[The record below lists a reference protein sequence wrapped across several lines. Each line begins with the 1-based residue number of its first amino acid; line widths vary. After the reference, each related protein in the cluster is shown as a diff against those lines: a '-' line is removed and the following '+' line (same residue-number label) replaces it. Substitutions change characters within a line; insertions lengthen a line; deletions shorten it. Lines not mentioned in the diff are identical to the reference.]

1 MFMRFNKKIV
11 AASLL
16 SAAMLAATSTSNF
29 DLLGIRLG
37 PQVVHAAVPLSDKMS
52 SALDKVNSVSDGTDP
67 GTDAIEMNAL
77 WSLLNDPNKY
87 IDKDTSADTIGRI
100 EEALKR
106 PNTLAKGAK
115 ESDNIDT
122 VLSKVKNRINEIK
135 VKTGKTDSGTIGVTD
150 DTKRTMDNLTGN
162 ETYSSLYASIVYSLS
177 KGESADST
185 SISLTQMSKY
195 PVNAETANSQQ
206 YGALATP
213 TFNSPAQDAGSQ
225 LASYVKT
232 LHEYNYLVMK
242 DNTGFS
248 GIWNFLT
255 SWIGQSTRYFLLA
268 TAWMGAALYDMS
280 FNLIGWFTSEFT
292 RFNILQVTGL
302 QYGAEKADS
311 AINWIFIQILN
322 AIGLDTSMIKTIQAI
337 TYLLI
342 LGSFIMVVIAQ
353 LNRAKAKKAVTST
366 KRYGLRILTIVMTI
380 PITAMM
386 YGVTTSIFSG
396 LNLAAKDAS
405 RLSDSYVVNV
415 TKWAGTLN
423 LSLAPISSDRLDTS
437 GEVNTA
443 YAPTPSNIAKL
454 NAAIRTIDEAS
465 SASDGSKSSAQ
476 SAMDSIGSLIS
487 DKNAS
492 VQDYFN
498 YVASRKTSGSNIAAE
513 SIPVTDTTDTR
524 GRTNT
529 YMLVSRDKDKDG
541 TDLLKT
547 IYDLSSDTS
556 DGVAADD
563 ATKSYTYNVANAKNV
578 SIGLD
583 SKYDLVPVVWNN
595 PTSYLYGAVTPGN
608 LTKSTVNHANY
619 HLSAYTDMLND
630 PQTGETASDKNLK
643 AALRSNALSFA
654 LINKYAGVK
663 QYSGGAESLSSQS
676 VAFLLQSKLSGDT
689 LLYKGYNTA
698 ANATGESKYTGA
710 YGITYV
716 ENVVPS
722 KDVGDYMNKIASLN
736 AIWLSAGITSFVVLL
751 TLLKAPILGSIVRH
765 LKGFFSALFT
775 GNIIALIES
784 VLYYAALS
792 SSFIFAYFGVLMSL
806 TVVGALIGTEGVASL
821 VSWLSFVPAYG
832 PILLSWLV
840 CFMMTWPVAK
850 LKLGTSGK
858 SRSVGIASLM
868 VSVPY
873 ILVESMDAYM
883 DRMHQR
889 LYGKSRS
896 QSFVNKLNRN
906 AEAIDQGDM
915 IKKKSKKGLDKTLS
929 AIQTVGAAIPGYGTA
944 AAAAAGVMNGALNS
958 SDPNDPNAVI
968 PKTGNALADT
978 ALGVASGALSGEG
991 KELNDKDLEERDIS
1005 MFDTKVDTLEDAAHH
1020 GDLTTLKDEDAQ
1032 DESLKDHV
1040 DEEKD
1045 LDEEKGDDEEKTLK
1059 VDDVD
1064 QEAERDDEL
1073 TLLNKIA
1080 ENTEGLRDDKKSP
1093 VEAKLT
1099 DLDEL
1104 SDQDKD
1110 AVKDLVKD
1118 ADSEEDSIKDVSIK
1132 DVSIKDASIKDTSIK
1147 DVDSEE
1153 DPIKDAKIEISNID
1167 DAESNEAK
1175 IDSVSEVNDLR
1186 VDDDA
1191 EVQSEDKDKSIDS
1204 EEPKDVTEVEKALQD
1219 NQKPDEFKLFGKNGE
1234 YTGKSVADIEAKK
1247 SVDRLFDSAIS
1258 DFKNLKNAPDNIKAA
1273 IDPITSSSLARNI
1286 SDAVESV
1293 ATGKTIE
1300 QVRME
1305 KSVER
1310 TTHDQK
1316 IFEREKTEQQYKE
1329 VLRDTLIKENVAKG
1343 MDPAMAA
1350 KMASLQEAVG
1360 KVTSLPGAKIVH
1372 QAVQPLAYAVDK
1384 TLFDGEGIA
1393 QSISKGRDVTSSN
1406 GDRRSSE
1413 PRYDRTSDET
1423 RRSNEKLSDAIDR
1436 LTDQMYNSER

>member
-1 MFMRFNKKIV
+1 MRFNKKIV

-29 DLLGIRLG
+29 DLSGIRSG
-37 PQVVHAAVPLSDKMS
+37 PQVVYAAENISPGMD
-52 SALDKVNSVSDGTDP
+52 SALDKVISVSDGEDP
-67 GTDAIEMNAL
+67 KVSQSETNSIWQLLQNPSKYLDKNTSSSTISKIEQAL
-77 WSLLNDPNKY
+77 Q
-87 IDKDTSADTIGRI
+87 
-100 EEALKR
+100 R
-106 PNTLAKGAK
+106 PKTLALAAK
-115 ESDNIDT
+115 ESENIDT
-122 VLSKVKNRINEIK
+122 VLSKVQNRLNEIK
-135 VKTGKTDSGTIGVTD
+135 VESGDTSGAPSGVTD
-150 DTKRTMDNLTGN
+150 EHKRTMAELTGN

-195 PVNAETANSQQ
+195 PVSDDNANSQQ

-225 LASYVKT
+225 LASYIKT
-232 LHEYNYLVMK
+232 LNEYNYLVMK

-248 GIWNFLT
+248 GAWNFLT
-255 SWIGQSTRYFLLA
+255 SWVGLGTRYFLLS
-268 TAWMGAALYDMS
+268 TAWLGAALYDMS
-280 FNLIGWFTSEFT
+280 FALIGWFTSEFT
-292 RFNILQVTGL
+292 KFNILQVTGL
-302 QYGAEKADS
+302 QYGAEKANS
-311 AINWIFIQILN
+311 AINSIFTLILN

-342 LGSFIMVVIAQ
+342 IGAFVMVVITQ

-366 KRYGLRILTIVMTI
+366 KRYGLRILTIIMTI

-386 YGVTTSIFSG
+386 YGVTTSIFDN

-423 LSLAPISSDRLDTS
+423 LSLAPISSSPLDTS
-437 GEVNTA
+437 GNVNEA

-454 NAAIRTIDEAS
+454 NSAIRAIDEAS
-465 SASDGSKSSAQ
+465 SGGDSSKSSAQ
-476 SAMDSIGSLIS
+476 SAMDSISSLIS

-513 SIPVTDTTDTR
+513 SIPTTETTDHR
-524 GRTNT
+524 GRTNA
-529 YMLVSRDKDKDG
+529 YMLVSRDKDKDA
-541 TDLLKT
+541 TDILKT
-547 IYDLSSDTS
+547 IYDLVSGNSSD
-556 DGVAADD
+556 GRANDD
-563 ATKSYTYNVANAKNV
+563 ATKSYSYNVANSKNV

-630 PQTGETASDKNLK
+630 PQTGETASDKDLK
-643 AALRSNALSFA
+643 NALRSNALSFS
-654 LINKYAGVK
+654 LINKYAGVR
-663 QYSGGAESLSSQS
+663 QYNGGAESLSSQS

-698 ANATGESKYTGA
+698 ANATGESKNTGA

-736 AIWLSAGITSFVVLL
+736 AIWLSAGITSFIVLL
-751 TLLKAPILGSIVRH
+751 TLVKAPILGSIVRH

-775 GNIIALIES
+775 GNIIGLIES

-806 TVVGALIGTEGVASL
+806 TVVGALIGTDGVASL

-832 PILLSWLV
+832 PIFLSWLV

-868 VSVPY
+868 VSMPY

-889 LYGKSRS
+889 MYGKSRS
-896 QSFVNKLNRN
+896 QSFVNKMSRN
-906 AEAIDQGDM
+906 AEAVDQGDL
-915 IKKKSKKGLDKTLS
+915 IKKKSKKGLNKTLG
-929 AIQTVGAAIPGYGTA
+929 AIQTVGSAIPGYGTA
-944 AAAAAGVMNGALNS
+944 AAAAAAAGIVKGAIGGV
-958 SDPNDPNAVI
+958 DQNDPNAVL
-968 PKTGNALADT
+968 PKTGNALADA
-978 ALGVASGALSGEG
+978 ALGAAGGALSGKTEENE
-991 KELNDKDLEERDIS
+991 KEDLKDRDVSLHDAEIENLEEAS
-1005 MFDTKVDTLEDAAHH
+1005 HH
-1020 GDLTTLKDEDAQ
+1020 GDLTALRDKNAQ
-1032 DESLKDHV
+1032 DPDLEES
-1040 DEEKD
+1040 KD
-1045 LDEEKGDDEEKTLK
+1045 LDNDQDKEKTLQ
-1059 VDDVD
+1059 VDEVSQDD
-1064 QEAERDDEL
+1064 AEKDDEL

-1080 ENTEGLRDDKKSP
+1080 ENTEGLKDDKKSL
-1093 VEAKLT
+1093 VEAKLSDT
-1099 DLDEL
+1099 DDLVKPEKD
-1104 SDQDKD
+1104 DDKET
-1110 AVKDLVKD
+1110 VKDLSKD
-1118 ADSEEDSIKDVSIK
+1118 AETDKEP
-1132 DVSIKDASIKDTSIK
+1132 IKDASIKDSEIE
-1147 DVDSEE
+1147 DSE
-1153 DPIKDAKIEISNID
+1153 ID
-1167 DAESNEAK
+1167 EAK
-1175 IDSVSEVNDLR
+1175 IDSVTEVNDLR
-1186 VDDDA
+1186 
-1191 EVQSEDKDKSIDS
+1191 SEDPTKSEESKDTTITSEDS
-1204 EEPKDVTEVEKALQD
+1204 ETPKETTEVEKALQQD
-1219 NQKPDEFKLFGKNGE
+1219 QKSPEFKFFGRTGE
-1234 YTGKSVADIEAKK
+1234 YTGKTAADVEAKK
-1247 SVDRLFDSAIS
+1247 SVDGLINSAIS
-1258 DFKNLKNAPDNIKAA
+1258 DAKNVKNIPDNIRAA
-1273 IDPITSSSLARNI
+1273 IDPIASSALARNI
-1286 SDAVESV
+1286 SDAMTSV
-1293 ATGKTIE
+1293 ATGKPID
-1300 QVRME
+1300 QVRLE

-1316 IFEREKTEQQYKE
+1316 VFEKEKTEQQYKE
-1329 VLRDTLIKENVAKG
+1329 VLHDTLVRENVAKG
-1343 MDPAMAA
+1343 MDPSMAA
-1350 KMASLQEAVG
+1350 KMASIQESIG
-1360 KVTSLPGAKIVH
+1360 KVASLPGANIIH
-1372 QAVQPLAYAVDK
+1372 QAVQPLAYVADK
-1384 TLFDGEGIA
+1384 TLFDGEAIT
-1393 QSISKGRDVTSSN
+1393 QSIAKGRDVTSSKDSPKS
-1406 GDRRSSE
+1406 GE
-1413 PRYDRTSDET
+1413 PRYDRSYDEN

>member
-1 MFMRFNKKIV
+1 
-11 AASLL
+11 
-16 SAAMLAATSTSNF
+16 MLAATSTSNF
-29 DLLGIRLG
+29 DLFRPS
-37 PQVVHAAVPLSDKMS
+37 PQVVYAEEISPGMD
-52 SALDKVNSVSDGTDP
+52 SALDKIISVSDGENP
-67 GTDAIEMNAL
+67 KVSISERNSI
-77 WSLLNDPNKY
+77 WQLLQNPSKY
-87 IDKDTSADTIGRI
+87 IGKDTSSDTISKI
-100 EEALKR
+100 EQALQR
-106 PNTLAKGAK
+106 PKTLALAA
-115 ESDNIDT
+115 EETENIDT
-122 VLSKVKNRINEIK
+122 VLSKVQNRINEIK
-135 VKTGKTDSGTIGVTD
+135 SKSSDSSVAPVGVTD
-150 DTKRTMDNLTGN
+150 ETKRTMDNLTGN

-195 PVNAETANSQQ
+195 PVSDETANSQQ

-280 FNLIGWFTSEFT
+280 FSLIGWFTSEFT

-302 QYGAEKADS
+302 QYGAAKADS
-311 AINWIFIQILN
+311 AINWIFVQILN
-322 AIGLDTSMIKTIQAI
+322 AIGLDTSMIRTIQAI

-342 LGSFIMVVIAQ
+342 LGSFIMVVITQ

-386 YGVTTSIFSG
+386 YGVTTSIFSN

-423 LSLAPISSDRLDTS
+423 LSLAPISSNRLDTS
-437 GEVNTA
+437 GEVNETF
-443 YAPTPSNIAKL
+443 APTPSNIAKL

-465 SASDGSKSSAQ
+465 SADGTKSSAQ

-541 TDLLKT
+541 SDILKT
-547 IYDLSSDTS
+547 IYDLSSDS
-556 DGVAADD
+556 SSGVAADD
-563 ATKSYTYNVANAKNV
+563 ATKSYSYYVANSKNV

-630 PQTGETASDKNLK
+630 PQTGETASDKKLK
-643 AALRSNALSFA
+643 EALRSNALSFA

-663 QYSGGAESLSSQS
+663 QYNGGAESLSSQS

-698 ANATGESKYTGA
+698 ANATGESKNTGA

-736 AIWLSAGITSFVVLL
+736 AIWLSAGVTSFVVLL

-775 GNIIALIES
+775 GNIISLIES

-792 SSFIFAYFGVLMSL
+792 SSFIFAYFGVLISL

-896 QSFVNKLNRN
+896 QSFVNKLSRN

-929 AIQTVGAAIPGYGTA
+929 AIQTAGAAIPGYGTA
-944 AAAAAGVMNGALNS
+944 AAAAAGVMKGALNG
-958 SDPNDPNAVI
+958 SDPNDPNAVV
-968 PKTGNALADT
+968 PKTGNALAD
-978 ALGVASGALSGEG
+978 AAIGVAGGALSDEE
-991 KELNDKDLEERDIS
+991 KELKDKDLKDRDIS
-1005 MFDTKVDTLEDAAHH
+1005 MFDKEIDPVEEAAHH
-1020 GDLTTLKDEDAQ
+1020 SDLTTLKDEDSQ
-1032 DESLKDHV
+1032 DESLKDKV

-1045 LDEEKGDDEEKTLK
+1045 RDEEKDQSEEKTLK
-1059 VDDVD
+1059 VDEVD
-1064 QEAERDDEL
+1064 QEDAERDDEL

-1093 VEAKLT
+1093 VEAKIT
-1099 DLDEL
+1099 DSDEL
-1104 SDQDKD
+1104 SDPDKE
-1110 AVKDLVKD
+1110 AVKDLAKD
-1118 ADSEEDSIKDVSIK
+1118 IKSDEDSE
-1132 DVSIKDASIKDTSIK
+1132 KDASIKDATIE
-1147 DVDSEE
+1147 DSNIDE
-1153 DPIKDAKIEISNID
+1153 AKIET
-1167 DAESNEAK
+1167 
-1175 IDSVSEVNDLR
+1175 VSEVSNLKSDES
-1186 VDDDA
+1186 
-1191 EVQSEDKDKSIDS
+1191 EVQSEDNDKSLDT
-1204 EEPKDVTEVEKALQD
+1204 EEPKEMTEVEKALKED
-1219 NQKPDEFKLFGKNGE
+1219 QKPDEFKLFGKNGE

-1247 SVDRLFDSAIS
+1247 SIDGLLDSAIS
-1258 DFKNLKNAPDNIKAA
+1258 DLKNVKNVPENIKAV
-1273 IDPITSSSLARNI
+1273 IDPIASSPLARNI
-1286 SDAVESV
+1286 SDAVESA

-1310 TTHDQK
+1310 TEHDQK
-1316 IFEREKTEQQYKE
+1316 IIEKETTAQQYKE

-1343 MDPAMAA
+1343 MDPATAA
-1350 KMASLQEAVG
+1350 RMASLQEAIG
-1360 KVTSLPGAKIVH
+1360 KAASLPGAKILH
-1372 QAVQPLAYAVDK
+1372 QAVQPLAYAADK

-1393 QSISKGRDVTSSN
+1393 QSVAKGRDVTSSN
-1406 GDRRSSE
+1406 NDRRSSE
-1413 PRYDRTSDET
+1413 PRYDRSYDET
-1423 RRSNEKLSDAIDR
+1423 RKSNEKLSDAIDR

>member
-1 MFMRFNKKIV
+1 
-11 AASLL
+11 
-16 SAAMLAATSTSNF
+16 MLAATSTSNF
-29 DLLGIRLG
+29 DLFRPS
-37 PQVVHAAVPLSDKMS
+37 PQVVYAEEISPGMD
-52 SALDKVNSVSDGTDP
+52 SALDKIISVSDGENP
-67 GTDAIEMNAL
+67 KVSISERNSI
-77 WSLLNDPNKY
+77 WQLLQNPSKY
-87 IDKDTSADTIGRI
+87 IGKDTSSDTISKI
-100 EEALKR
+100 EQALQR
-106 PNTLAKGAK
+106 PKTLALAA
-115 ESDNIDT
+115 EETENIDT
-122 VLSKVKNRINEIK
+122 VLSKVQNRINEIK
-135 VKTGKTDSGTIGVTD
+135 SKSSDSSVAPVGVTD
-150 DTKRTMDNLTGN
+150 ETKRTMDNLTGN

-195 PVNAETANSQQ
+195 PVSDETANSQQ

-280 FNLIGWFTSEFT
+280 FSLIGWFTSEFT

-302 QYGAEKADS
+302 QYGAAKADS
-311 AINWIFIQILN
+311 AINWIFVQILN
-322 AIGLDTSMIKTIQAI
+322 AIGLDTSMIRTIQAI

-342 LGSFIMVVIAQ
+342 LGSFIMVVITQ

-386 YGVTTSIFSG
+386 YGVTTSIFSN

-423 LSLAPISSDRLDTS
+423 LSLAPISSNRLDTS
-437 GEVNTA
+437 GEVNETF
-443 YAPTPSNIAKL
+443 APTPSNIAKL

-465 SASDGSKSSAQ
+465 SADGTKSSAQ

-541 TDLLKT
+541 SDILKT
-547 IYDLSSDTS
+547 IYDLSSDS
-556 DGVAADD
+556 SSGVAADD
-563 ATKSYTYNVANAKNV
+563 ATKSYSYYVANSKNV

-630 PQTGETASDKNLK
+630 PQTGETASDKKLK
-643 AALRSNALSFA
+643 EALRSNALSFA

-663 QYSGGAESLSSQS
+663 QYNGGAESLSSQS

-698 ANATGESKYTGA
+698 ANATGESKNTGA

-736 AIWLSAGITSFVVLL
+736 AIWLPAGITSFVVLL

-775 GNIIALIES
+775 GNIISLIES

-792 SSFIFAYFGVLMSL
+792 SSFIFAYFGVLISL

-896 QSFVNKLNRN
+896 QSFVNKLSRN

-929 AIQTVGAAIPGYGTA
+929 AIQTAGAAIPGYGTA
-944 AAAAAGVMNGALNS
+944 AAAAAGVMKGALNG
-958 SDPNDPNAVI
+958 SDPNDPNAVV
-968 PKTGNALADT
+968 PKTGNALAD
-978 ALGVASGALSGEG
+978 AAIGVAGGALSDEE
-991 KELNDKDLEERDIS
+991 KELKDKDLKDRDIS
-1005 MFDTKVDTLEDAAHH
+1005 MFDKEIDPVEEAAHH
-1020 GDLTTLKDEDAQ
+1020 SDLTTLKDEDSQ
-1032 DESLKDHV
+1032 DESLKDKV

-1045 LDEEKGDDEEKTLK
+1045 RDEEKDQSEEKTLK
-1059 VDDVD
+1059 VDEVD
-1064 QEAERDDEL
+1064 QEDAERDDEL

-1093 VEAKLT
+1093 VEAKIT
-1099 DLDEL
+1099 DSDEL
-1104 SDQDKD
+1104 SDPDKE
-1110 AVKDLVKD
+1110 AVKDLAKD
-1118 ADSEEDSIKDVSIK
+1118 IKSDEDSE
-1132 DVSIKDASIKDTSIK
+1132 KDASIKDATIE
-1147 DVDSEE
+1147 DSNIDE
-1153 DPIKDAKIEISNID
+1153 AKIET
-1167 DAESNEAK
+1167 
-1175 IDSVSEVNDLR
+1175 VSEVSNLKSDES
-1186 VDDDA
+1186 
-1191 EVQSEDKDKSIDS
+1191 EVQSEDNDKSLDT
-1204 EEPKDVTEVEKALQD
+1204 EEPKEMTEVEKALKED
-1219 NQKPDEFKLFGKNGE
+1219 QKPDEFKLFGKNGE

-1247 SVDRLFDSAIS
+1247 SIDGLLDSAIS
-1258 DFKNLKNAPDNIKAA
+1258 DLKNVKNVPENIKAV
-1273 IDPITSSSLARNI
+1273 IDPIASSPLARNI
-1286 SDAVESV
+1286 SDAVESA

-1310 TTHDQK
+1310 TEHDQK
-1316 IFEREKTEQQYKE
+1316 IIEKETTAQQYKE

-1343 MDPAMAA
+1343 MDPATAA
-1350 KMASLQEAVG
+1350 RMASLQEAIG
-1360 KVTSLPGAKIVH
+1360 KAASLPGAKFLH
-1372 QAVQPLAYAVDK
+1372 QAVQPLAYAADK

-1393 QSISKGRDVTSSN
+1393 QSVAKGRDVTSSN
-1406 GDRRSSE
+1406 NDRRSSE
-1413 PRYDRTSDET
+1413 PRYDRSYDET
-1423 RRSNEKLSDAIDR
+1423 RKSNEKLSDAIDR